1 MVSSDLKRWS
11 GLAAL
16 IGGGLFVVLS
26 AIEFALFGNQPDA
39 EAAVRAAW
47 LIVQVFYVAAAILSV
62 LGLVGLYVD
71 QAQEAGRLGLI
82 AFVLAFFGGLM
93 ATGSIWSEAFFG
105 GWLATAAPEL
115 LSTEPSGAL
124 AAGVLATYVLFALGW
139 FLFGLA
145 SLRAGVLPR
154 GAAVLLTIGALWF
167 LVADIS
173 GLPFSVV
180 VYGAAVA
187 WMGFALWSSP
197 AHQPLITEPAT

>member
-1 MVSSDLKRWS
+1 MVSSDFKRWS

-16 IGGGLFVVLS
+16 VGGALFVVLS
-26 AIEFALFGNQPDA
+26 AIEFALFGNQPEA
-39 EAAVRAAW
+39 EAAVRGAW

-62 LGLVGLYVD
+62 LGLAGLYVD
-71 QAQEAGRLGLI
+71 QAQEAGKPGLI

-93 ATGSIWSEAFFG
+93 ATGSAWSEAFFG
-105 GWLATAAPEL
+105 GWLAKAAPEL
-115 LSTEPSGAL
+115 LNTEPSGAL
-124 AAGVLATYVLFALGW
+124 AAGVILTYVLFVLGW
-139 FLFGLA
+139 FLFGLV

-154 GAAVLLTIGALWF
+154 GAAVLLMIGALWF
-167 LVADIS
+167 LAAYIT

-187 WMGFALWSSP
+187 WMGFALWSST